1 MNDKRNKSSSDY
13 SECYEV
19 NGRMLAELSIKQFAI
34 IDELNI
40 DFNRGMTVLTGE
52 TGAGK
57 SILLDAIGLLVG
69 GRGSSEFVRYGQD
82 KAEIEGLF
90 IVEAGHPIL
99 EAASQ
104 YGIEIE
110 DGTVILRRDLHSSGK
125 SVCRVNGKMMPLST
139 LREFGRQLV
148 DIHGQHEHQHL
159 MDAEY
164 HLGILDSFAEG
175 DVTPLLEQYRE
186 AYKAW
191 NDVANELK
199 RLSQSEQELAQRMDL
214 LAFQTNG
221 IEAAALQVGEE
232 QALTEE
238 RDELANFERIHQHV
252 RLSYEAVADES
263 RGLDQIGVAMR
274 EMEEASTLSTS
285 LSPMAE
291 TISNAYFLL
300 EDAKFQLRDQLD
312 SLEFDPIRLD
322 EIETRLALFQ
332 QLKRKYGATI
342 DEVIAYGEKVAEE
355 LKSMTNREEH
365 LQELTEK
372 LERLEVDVRESGLAL
387 SAARKRAATELEQAI
402 HRELQELYME
412 KTRFEV
418 RFKEG
423 AFRQDGL
430 DQVEFY
436 MMTNVGEPFK
446 PLAKVASGGELSRVM
461 LALKSIFSRTVGVAS
476 IIFDEVDTGVSGRVA
491 QAMGEKIFRLSVG
504 SQVLC
509 ITHLAQVAAMA
520 DQHLYITKSET
531 DERTKT
537 NVSVLDRQ
545 QRIDELGRMIAGP
558 QMTEL
563 TKQHVEELL
572 DMSLQLKRK
581 FIEGVS

>member
-1 MNDKRNKSSSDY
+1 
-13 SECYEV
+13 
-19 NGRMLAELSIKQFAI
+19 MLAELSIKQFAI

-40 DFNRGMTVLTGE
+40 PFNRGMTVLTGE

-90 IVEAGHPIL
+90 MIEPDHPVI
-99 EAASQ
+99 EAAEQ
-104 YGIEIE
+104 YGIDVE

-139 LREFGRQLV
+139 LREFGRLLV

-159 MDAEY
+159 MDAEF
-164 HLGILDSFAEG
+164 HLGILDHFADKEIR
-175 DVTPLLEQYRE
+175 PLVEEYQT
-186 AYKAW
+186 AYTAW
-191 NDVANELK
+191 KQVADELK

-214 LAFQTNG
+214 LAFQTKE
-221 IEAAALQVGEE
+221 IEAAELKVGEE

-238 RDELANFERIHQHV
+238 RDELANFERIHQHI
-252 RLSYEAVADES
+252 RLSYEAIAEES
-263 RGLDQIGVAMR
+263 KGLDQIGVAMR
-274 EMEEASTLSTS
+274 EMEEASQLSSS
-285 LSPMAE
+285 LSSVSE
-291 TISNAYFLL
+291 TISNAYYLL

-322 EIETRLALFQ
+322 EIESRLALFQ
-332 QLKRKYGATI
+332 QLKRKYGTTI
-342 DEVIAYGEKVAEE
+342 EEVITYGEQVSDE

-365 LQELTEK
+365 LQTLSDELI
-372 LERLEVDVRESGLAL
+372 RLEKIAREAGMRL
-387 SAARKRAATELEQAI
+387 SSARKLAAESLQHAI
-402 HRELQELYME
+402 HRELKELYME
-412 KTRFEV
+412 KTAFEV
-418 RFKEG
+418 RFKTTSLK
-423 AFRQDGL
+423 QDGL
-430 DQVEFY
+430 DDVEFY

-509 ITHLAQVAAMA
+509 ISHLAQVAAMA
-520 DQHLYITKSET
+520 DQHLYITKTET
-531 DERTKT
+531 NERTKT
-537 NVSVLDRQ
+537 NVTSLDRES
-545 QRIDELGRMIAGP
+545 RIDELGRMIAGA
-558 QMTEL
+558 QMTDL

-572 DMSLQLKRK
+572 EMSQQVKQK
-581 FIEGVS
+581 FIKGVS

>member
-1 MNDKRNKSSSDY
+1 
-13 SECYEV
+13 
-19 NGRMLAELSIKQFAI
+19 MLAELSIKQFAI

-40 DFNRGMTVLTGE
+40 TFNRGMTVLTGE

-90 IVEAGHPIL
+90 MIEPNHPVI
-99 EAASQ
+99 EAANQ
-104 YGIEIE
+104 YGIDVE

-125 SVCRVNGKMMPLST
+125 SVCRVNGKMMTLST
-139 LREFGRQLV
+139 LREFGRLLV

-159 MDAEY
+159 MEAEF
-164 HLGILDSFAEG
+164 HLGILDHFAEKEVG
-175 DVTPLLEQYRE
+175 PLLEEYQA
-186 AYKAW
+186 AYAAW
-191 NDVANELK
+191 KKIANELK

-214 LAFQTNG
+214 LSFQTKE
-221 IEAAALQVGEE
+221 IEAAELKPGEE

-238 RDELANFERIHQHV
+238 RDELANFERIHQHI
-252 RLSYEAVADES
+252 RLSYEAVAEDS
-263 RGLDQIGVAMR
+263 NGLDQIGVAMR
-274 EMEEASTLSTS
+274 EMGEASQLSTS
-285 LSPMAE
+285 LASVSE
-291 TISNAYFLL
+291 TISNAYYLL

-322 EIETRLALFQ
+322 EIESRLALFQ
-332 QLKRKYGATI
+332 QLKRKYGTTI
-342 DEVIAYGEKVAEE
+342 EEVIAYGERVSEE

-365 LQELTEK
+365 LQTLSDELV
-372 LERLEVDVRESGLAL
+372 RLEKAAKETGIKL
-387 SAARKRAATELEQAI
+387 SAARKVAAKSLEQAI
-402 HRELQELYME
+402 HRELKELYME
-412 KTRFEV
+412 KTAFEV
-418 RFKEG
+418 RFRSTSLK
-423 AFRQDGL
+423 QDGL
-430 DQVEFY
+430 DDVEFY

-520 DQHLYITKSET
+520 DQHLYITKTET
-531 DERTKT
+531 DDRTKT
-537 NVSVLDRQ
+537 NVDSLNHES
-545 QRIDELGRMIAGP
+545 RIDELGRMIAGA
-558 QMTEL
+558 QMTNL

-572 DMSLQLKRK
+572 EMSQQVKQK
-581 FIEGVS
+581 FIKGVS

>member
-1 MNDKRNKSSSDY
+1 
-13 SECYEV
+13 
-19 NGRMLAELSIKQFAI
+19 MLAELSIKQFAI

-40 DFNRGMTVLTGE
+40 PFNRGMTVLTGE

-90 IVEAGHPIL
+90 MIEPDHPVI
-99 EAASQ
+99 EAAEQ
-104 YGIEIE
+104 YGIDVE

-139 LREFGRQLV
+139 LREFGRLLV

-159 MDAEY
+159 MDAEF
-164 HLGILDSFAEG
+164 HLGILDHFADKEIRTL
-175 DVTPLLEQYRE
+175 VEEYQT
-186 AYKAW
+186 AYTAW
-191 NDVANELK
+191 KQVADELK

-214 LAFQTNG
+214 LAFQTKE
-221 IEAAALQVGEE
+221 IEAAELKVGEE

-238 RDELANFERIHQHV
+238 RDELANFERIHQHI
-252 RLSYEAVADES
+252 RLSYEAIAEES
-263 RGLDQIGVAMR
+263 KGLDQIGVAMR
-274 EMEEASTLSTS
+274 EMEEASQLSSS
-285 LSPMAE
+285 LSSVSE
-291 TISNAYFLL
+291 TISNAYYLL

-322 EIETRLALFQ
+322 EIESRLALFQ
-332 QLKRKYGATI
+332 QLKRKYGTTI
-342 DEVIAYGEKVAEE
+342 EEVITYGEQVSDE

-365 LQELTEK
+365 LQTLSDELI
-372 LERLEVDVRESGLAL
+372 RLEQIAREAGMRL
-387 SAARKRAATELEQAI
+387 SSARKMAAESLQHAI
-402 HRELQELYME
+402 HRELKELYME
-412 KTRFEV
+412 KTAFEV
-418 RFKEG
+418 RFKTTSLK
-423 AFRQDGL
+423 QDGL
-430 DQVEFY
+430 DDVEFY

-509 ITHLAQVAAMA
+509 ISHLAQVAAMA
-520 DQHLYITKSET
+520 DQHLYITKTET
-531 DERTKT
+531 NERTKT
-537 NVSVLDRQ
+537 NVTSLDRES
-545 QRIDELGRMIAGP
+545 RIDELGRMIAGA
-558 QMTEL
+558 QMTDL

-572 DMSLQLKRK
+572 EMSQQVKQK
-581 FIEGVS
+581 FIKGVS